1 MENKQLSLLIVED
14 EAAARTG
21 LCKMISMRFP
31 GLIVHSADNGESGL
45 ERFKLHSPDIII
57 TDLCMP
63 VMDGIAMSAEM
74 KSLNPDV
81 AIIALTSYTDTKFL
95 MMSIEIGID
104 HYLQK
109 PLVFE
114 RLYSIID
121 SNIVAISDMHH
132 RRRMEKEL
140 QAQRNELKLANEML
154 EQRVSER
161 TADLEAAIREMESFS
176 YSVSHDLRAPLR
188 HINSFTSVLIEEH
201 AEEFSSK
208 VRDYLDRICQASS
221 RMGALIDHLLE
232 LSRVA
237 RTEINPGKVDLSE
250 LATSSLRM
258 YRETEPERV
267 VESVIEEGIEVS
279 GDHYLL
285 KQLLDNL
292 LGNAWKYTS
301 KKPQGLIEFRRA
313 LVAGEEAYYIKDNGA
328 GFDMVYHEKLFKAFE
343 RLHGTEYE
351 GIGIGLATAQRIV
364 QRHGGKIWAEGS
376 TDQGAAFY
384 FTLPAYF

>member
-1 MENKQLSLLIVED
+1 MEQEPLSLLIVED
-14 EAAARTG
+14 DAAARVS
-21 LCKMISMRFP
+21 LCKMTSMRFP
-31 GLIVHSADNGESGL
+31 DLIIHSADNGQTGL
-45 ERFKLHSPDIII
+45 DCFKLHAPDIII

-63 VMDGIAMSAEM
+63 VMDGIDMSAEI

-109 PLVFE
+109 PIVYE
-114 RLYSIID
+114 RLYSVIE
-121 SNIVAISDMHH
+121 SNIASICDLYH

-140 QAQRNELKLANEML
+140 NVQQNELKLANEML

-161 TADLEAAIREMESFS
+161 TADLETAIREMESFS

-188 HINSFTSVLIEEH
+188 HINSFTSVVIEEH
-201 AEEFSSK
+201 GSELSCQ

-221 RMGALIDHLLE
+221 KMGALIDHLLE

-237 RTEINPGKVDLSE
+237 RTEINLGRVDLSE
-250 LATSSLRM
+250 MANSSLRM
-258 YRETEPERV
+258 YQETEPKRD
-267 VESVIEEGIEVS
+267 VESIIEKGMVVL
-279 GDHYLL
+279 GDPYLL

-292 LGNAWKYTS
+292 IGNAWKYTS
-301 KKPQGLIEFRRA
+301 KKPLGCIEFRRT
-313 LVAGEEAYYIKDNGA
+313 LIAGEETYCIKDNGA
-328 GFDMVYHEKLFKAFE
+328 GFDMMYHEKLFKAFE

-351 GIGIGLATAQRIV
+351 GIGIGLATAQRII

-376 TDQGAAFY
+376 TDKGATFY